1 MSQKRVQDF
10 GSPVV
15 AKSFKLLTEAITDP
29 SILDGNEFIVDAADR
44 MRINPG
50 KCVTHQGIVII
61 EDEIRLLNIQNTSI
75 PADYTI
81 YYSHEDADVSGGIAA
96 VLTMDSGLLT
106 SDVVKGCI
114 LGYVRYPGGGIPLNQ
129 SHFIQPPKLKIGTLI
144 PTRLNTPWLVPIK
157 SKDYMV
163 TSTSGSSLTLTDTWD
178 ISGSKPEMYLKVR
191 NNNLTNGTA
200 VLTFPF
206 KLGESPF
213 ALLQMVISTDINA
226 LITPHFIDSAGSI
239 TTLVTTPFTGQSAF
253 LLKSVEIPRTT
264 GQTSNTLVYLQL
276 EITLASAREARVQAL
291 GLSAY
296 NLPI

>member
-15 AKSFKLLTEAITDP
+15 ARSFKLLTEAITDP
-29 SILDGNEFIVDAADR
+29 GILDGNEFIVDAADR
-44 MRINPG
+44 VRINPG

-81 YYSHEDADVSGGIAA
+81 YYFHEDADISGGISA
-96 VLTMDSGLLT
+96 VLTMDSGLLD
-106 SDVVKGCI
+106 SSVVNGCI
-114 LGYVRYPGGGIPLNQ
+114 LGYVRYPGGGISLNQ
-129 SHFIQPPKLKIGTLI
+129 SHFIQPPTLKIGTLI
-144 PTRLNTPWLVPIK
+144 PNRLNTPWLVPVK
-157 SKDYMV
+157 GKDYMV

-178 ISGSKPEMYLKVR
+178 ISGSKPEMSVKIR

-206 KLGESPF
+206 KVGEKPF
-213 ALLQMVISTDINA
+213 ALLQMVIATDINA
-226 LITPHFIDSAGSI
+226 LITPHFIDSAGTI
-239 TTLVTTPFTGQSAF
+239 VTLTATPFTGQSAF
-253 LLKSVEIPRTT
+253 LLKSVDIPRTT
-264 GQTSNTLVYLQL
+264 SQTSNTLVYLQL
-276 EITLASAREARVQAL
+276 EISLASAREAKIQAI
-291 GLSAY
+291 GLSTY